1 MFSILD
7 EIDDT
12 PTIETLR
19 KGKKK
24 LREIAKLKIKI
35 VLTEEER
42 EKITQEAFWISLVY
56 SNFKNIFIN
65 SRCSLECAIEKNVF
79 SVTECPICMETF
91 TASNTISFGCKHT
104 ICTNCITNM
113 IKTKPCSTCPLCR
126 AKINRFIIHLI

>member
-42 EKITQEAFWISLVY
+42 EKIIQEAFWISLVY

-65 SRCSLECAIEKNVF
+65 SRCSLECVIEKNVF
-79 SVTECPICMETF
+79 NVTE
-91 TASNTISFGCKHT
+91 
-104 ICTNCITNM
+104 
-113 IKTKPCSTCPLCR
+113 
-126 AKINRFIIHLI
+126 